1 MERLDRVGS
10 MGLKGRVRQQMT
22 KEEVAIV
29 RSALESRREDLRRRM
44 DRVWREALAVDRRIA
59 ANVGPVDP
67 KLTEKMAVLR
77 RRHHRLADR
86 GYDVELRLSELLGP
100 SPRPAGRKWR
110 PTVAEQ
116 F

>member
-1 MERLDRVGS
+1 
-10 MGLKGRVRQQMT
+10 MGLKGRVPPQMT
-22 KEEVAIV
+22 KEEAAIV

-59 ANVGPVDP
+59 ASVGSVDS
-67 KLTEKMAVLR
+67 KLTEKMEALR

-86 GYDVELRLSELLGP
+86 GYDLELRLSELLKP
-100 SPRPAGRKWR
+100 SPRPVGGWKWR
-110 PTVAEQ
+110 PTAAEP